1 MRPRGHH
8 PRTLRRRLAGLLAA
22 ALVTTPAALAAGT
35 APASAAAL
43 PANALPGTALPDTAP
58 PATAGIDD
66 FGCRPSA
73 AHPRPLILL
82 HGTFLNPAEQ
92 WLVGG
97 PYFAARGYCVFELDY
112 GQYEGIPLVHGLAP
126 IEDSAQQLAAY
137 VDRVL
142 AATGAQQVDIVGH
155 SQGGGAL
162 PRYYLKFLGGAA
174 KVHTLVGI
182 APTNHGGTASG
193 LFTLAQQIPGAPQVI
208 GTACPSCVEQFV
220 GSDFNRR
227 LDAGGDTVP
236 GVRYTTI
243 VSRLD
248 EVMTPVSNQFLT
260 GPDVRNVVVQDLCPL
275 DVSEHVLVGTAD
287 GVAFHEAANALDPAH
302 ATPTTCADLLSGVTG
317 LVGGLL

>member
-1 MRPRGHH
+1 A
-8 PRTLRRRLAGLLAA
+8 AGPARAA
-22 ALVTTPAALAAGT
+22 APAITAA
-35 APASAAAL
+35 
-43 PANALPGTALPDTAP
+43 PGARSW
-58 PATAGIDD
+58 GIDD
-66 FGCRPSA
+66 FGCRPSP

-82 HGTFLNPAEQ
+82 HGTFTNPVDQ
-92 WLVGG
+92 WPVGG
-97 PYFAARGYCVFELDY
+97 PYFAQRGYCVFELDY
-112 GQYEGIPLVHGLAP
+112 GQYEGIALVHGIAP
-126 IEDSAQQLAAY
+126 IEDSAGQLAAY

-162 PRYYLKFLGGAA
+162 PRYYLKFLGGAP

-193 LFTLAQQIPGAPQVI
+193 VFTLAQQIPGATRVL
-208 GTACPSCVEQFV
+208 GTACPACVEQFV

-236 GVRYTTI
+236 GVHYTTV

-248 EVMTPVSNQFLT
+248 EVVTPVSNQFLA
-260 GPDVRNVVVQDLCPL
+260 GPDVHNVVVQDLCPL
-275 DVSEHVLVGTAD
+275 DVSEHVLIGTVD

-317 LVGGLL
+317 LIGPGALIDLGGITKALPGVL